1 MITLLTINAV
11 FTLFFLLYVLVFWR
25 LTFYTGNRFYLLFAL
40 LVSAV
45 LPFVSLPTSL
55 TPTSTVITV
64 QLPMIEVMANNQA
77 VMHPVVTTSKWV
89 YWLGVVVGL
98 GFLVQALFSIKKL
111 YAKAQRDA
119 QEDCLINEGS
129 HAFSFFNSIQIGSAI
144 DPSMRKMILEHE
156 EVHRRQWHS
165 VDVLLFALARVFCWF
180 NPFVHW
186 AAKEVQLNHEFIADE
201 EVHHIYGSYY
211 QHSLLNQAFETK
223 LFPLTNTFFNQ
234 PLIKQ
239 RIMKMNKSKS
249 GKRSGV
255 WYALILPAIAAS
267 VWITACTN
275 EPGVAESAQKTA
287 VEDVIKPK
295 PEEKVYGPQDELDLM
310 PSFPGGNEE
319 LVAYFQENFYYPED
333 LKAEGVEG
341 RVFIQFTVN
350 EDGTHSDYEAVRV
363 DVTSAGEGGDVDNFD
378 DARLSEPAIA
388 IIRNMPKWEAGRK
401 DEIPVKVKMVLPVQ
415 YSLQ

>member
-1 MITLLTINAV
+1 MITLLTINLV
-11 FTLFFLLYVLVFWR
+11 FTLFFLLYIGVFKR
-25 LTFYTGNRFYLLFAL
+25 LTFYSGNRFYLLFAL
-40 LVSAV
+40 VLSAV
-45 LPFVSLPTSL
+45 LPFLSFPSSI
-55 TPTSTVITV
+55 TPSATNFTV
-64 QLPMIEVMANNQA
+64 QLPMIEVMANNE
-77 VMHPVVTTSKWV
+77 VLMHPVVTTSKWI
-89 YWLGVVVGL
+89 YWMGVGVGL
-98 GFLVQALFSIKKL
+98 IFLLQALLSVRKL
-111 YAKAQRDA
+111 YQQAQRND
-119 QEDCLINEGS
+119 QSNYLVNEGT

-144 DPSMRKMILEHE
+144 DPSMREMILEHE

-201 EVHHIYGSYY
+201 EVHHRYGSDY
-211 QHSLLNQAFETK
+211 QHSLLNQALETK
-223 LFPLTNTFFNQ
+223 LFPLTNTFFNR

-239 RIMKMNKSKS
+239 RIMNMNKSKS

-255 WYALILPAIAAS
+255 LYALIVPAIAAS

-275 EPGVAESAQKTA
+275 EPGVPESVQQTA

-295 PEEKVYGPQDELDLM
+295 PQDKVYSPQDELDVM
-310 PSFPGGNEE
+310 PSFPNGNEE
-319 LVAYFQENFYYPED
+319 LVAYFQENFFYPED
-333 LKAEGVEG
+333 LKSEGVEG

-350 EDGTHSDYEAVRV
+350 EDGSHSDYEAVRV
-363 DVTSAGEGGDVDNFD
+363 DVTSVGEGGDVDNFD
-378 DARLSEPAIA
+378 DTRLSEPAIA
-388 IIRNMPKWEAGRK
+388 IIRDMPKWEAGRK